1 MRTRNKAFTL
11 VEILI
16 VVVILGILA
25 AIVVPQFASA
35 TKDAQAGN
43 LKAQIKQIQNQLEL
57 ARARGSTGLYPDLN
71 TGGDWVNFI
80 AGGYIRALP
89 KNPFNALSSV
99 TTVTGVADVPDP
111 TTGDWAGVAGAGW
124 KYNSDTGDFTACYFD
139 EVGGTITPLIP

>member
-43 LKAQIKQIQNQLEL
+43 LKAQIKEIQNQVEL
-57 ARARGSTGLYPDLN
+57 YRARSNAGLYPDLAGAAPEGW
-71 TGGDWVNFI
+71 TGFI
-80 AGGYIRALP
+80 NGGYIRSEP
-89 KNPFNALSSV
+89 KNPFNGLSTV
-99 TTVTGVADVPDP
+99 GVAAAAADPVTGAM
-111 TTGDWAGVAGAGW
+111 AGVANMGW
-124 KYNSDTGDFTACYFD
+124 AYHRASGSFTACYWD
-139 EVGGTITPLIP
+139 EVNGVIDPANP